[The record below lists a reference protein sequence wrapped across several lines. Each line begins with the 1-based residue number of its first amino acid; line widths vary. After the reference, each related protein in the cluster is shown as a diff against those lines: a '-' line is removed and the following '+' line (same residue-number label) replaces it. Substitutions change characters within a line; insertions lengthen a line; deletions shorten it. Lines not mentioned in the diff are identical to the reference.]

1 MEQVATG
8 DMPSQEQQF
17 GDLQLAHGQVRMPVF
32 MPDATLGVVRS
43 VDATDLAT
51 CEIQAVVMNTFHLM
65 QRPGS
70 STIHALGG
78 LHQMS
83 AWQRPI
89 ITDSGGFQ
97 AYSLI
102 QQNARFG
109 SMNDD
114 GIAFKPE
121 GAERK
126 FHLTPE
132 KTIQLQLSYG
142 ADVVICLDECMH
154 VDAAYELQVISV
166 KRTID
171 WAKRCKKEFL
181 RLIKQ
186 KRLTEE
192 ERPLLFAV
200 IQGGGSHEL
209 RKQCAQELLE
219 IGFDGFGFGGW
230 PLDKQGHLLSDI
242 LAYTRELVPMQLPMH
257 ALGVGHPLNVVEC
270 TKLGYGMFDSAMPT
284 RDARH
289 CRLYAFS
296 HETALEDKWLTYIY
310 ANDDKYIKSDAPV
323 SRFCDCLCCTNYS
336 LGYLHHLFKIND
348 TLFFRLATLHNLR
361 FMAQL
366 TQRLRKGYY
375 AQGG

>member
-8 DMPSQEQQF
+8 NMPGQGQQF
-17 GDLQLAHGQVRMPVF
+17 GDLQLAHGQIHMPVF

-83 AWQRPI
+83 GWQHPI

-114 GIAFKPE
+114 GITFKPE

-200 IQGGGSHEL
+200 IQGGGSHTL

-230 PLDKQGHLLSDI
+230 PLDTQGHLLSDI
-242 LAYTRELVPMQLPMH
+242 LAYTRELVPIQFPMH

-289 CRLYAFS
+289 CRLYAFT
-296 HETALEDKWLTYIY
+296 HETALDDKWLTFIY
-310 ANDDKYIKSDAPV
+310 ANDDKYIKSDAPI
-323 SRFCDCLCCTNYS
+323 SRFCDCLCCKNYS

-361 FMAQL
+361 FMTQL
-366 TQRLRKGYY
+366 TQRLREGYY
-375 AQGG
+375 GQGR

>member
-1 MEQVATG
+1 MEQVAMG
-8 DMPSQEQQF
+8 EMPDQGQQF
-17 GDLQLAHGQVRMPVF
+17 GDLQLAHGQVHMPVF
-32 MPDATLGVVRS
+32 MPDATLGVVRAI
-43 VDATDLAT
+43 DATDLAT
-51 CEIQAVVMNTFHLM
+51 CETQAVVMNTFHLM

-102 QQNARFG
+102 QQNAKFG

-114 GIAFKPE
+114 GITFKPE

-154 VDAAYELQVISV
+154 VDAEYELQVISV

-186 KRLTEE
+186 KHLTEE

-242 LAYTRELVPMQLPMH
+242 LAYTRELVPIQFPMH
-257 ALGVGHPLNVVEC
+257 ALGVGHPLNIVEC

-289 CRLYAFS
+289 CRLYAFT
-296 HETALEDKWLTYIY
+296 HEAALEDKWLTYIY

-361 FMAQL
+361 FMTQL
-366 TQRLRKGYY
+366 TRRLREGYY